1 MASLRELDSLKKIVE
16 QQQEDIKELRATIAE
31 INLFIKKEEKKTEKE
46 EKKTEKEEKKTEEI
60 AINKSLNI
68 ESENNDLSIIF
79 TRYKQSI
86 LVKNIYLNKNRTVK
100 CKNQFIELGAKW
112 FKNGE
117 SWGWLFVGAFK
128 DNSKSLEEVSKFI
141 IDKLNEY
148 NFNLEIKY
156 E

>member
-1 MASLRELDSLKKIVE
+1 M
-16 QQQEDIKELRATIAE
+16 
-31 INLFIKKEEKKTEKE
+31 
-46 EKKTEKEEKKTEEI
+46 
-60 AINKSLNI
+60 
-68 ESENNDLSIIF
+68 
-79 TRYKQSI
+79 
-86 LVKNIYLNKNRTVK
+86 K

-112 FKNGE
+112 FKNCE